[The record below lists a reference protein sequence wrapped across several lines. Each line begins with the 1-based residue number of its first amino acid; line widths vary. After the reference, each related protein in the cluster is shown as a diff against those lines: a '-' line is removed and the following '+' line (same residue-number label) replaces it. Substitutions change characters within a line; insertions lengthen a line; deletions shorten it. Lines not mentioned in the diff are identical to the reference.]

1 MNKDN
6 ANFLATRVHF
16 AIVIHA
22 SLEDIERLKNF
33 LNGLPDIRVVYQR
46 ADVQKLWIMAE
57 NEGGR
62 RGP

>member
-1 MNKDN
+1 MHKSNND
-6 ANFLATRVHF
+6 FLATRVNF
-16 AIVIHA
+16 ALVIHA

-33 LNGLPDIRVVYQR
+33 LNGLPNIQLIYQR

-62 RGP
+62 GP